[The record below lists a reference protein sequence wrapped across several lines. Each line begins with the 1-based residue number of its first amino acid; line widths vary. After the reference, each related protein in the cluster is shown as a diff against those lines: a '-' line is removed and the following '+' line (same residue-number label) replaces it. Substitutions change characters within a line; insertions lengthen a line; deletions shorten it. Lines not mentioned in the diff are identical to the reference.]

1 MYDVAIIGAGV
12 VGGLIARELSRYEL
26 SVVLLEKENDVAIGA
41 SKANSGIVHAGF
53 DAAVGSLKARFNV
66 KGCEMMPRVTKELGV
81 AYKNNGSIVI
91 ADNEESLAIV
101 NELYERGVKNGVPQL
116 RILSEAE
123 LKEMLPMVNGIGAL
137 YAPTA
142 GIVCPYGLATAAIG
156 NAMDNGAELIRNFA
170 VNRIEKQGDEFTV
183 FAENGNSV
191 TSKYVVNAAGVFSD
205 NIARLVGD
213 DHFTINPRAGEYI
226 LLDKEA
232 GTMFEQT
239 VFGAPSKMGK
249 GVLVSPTV
257 HGNMLLGPTASD
269 IENKDDTQTTAEG
282 LAKVLECVKHMVNG
296 VPTYKAITS
305 FCGLRSTPDTHD
317 FVIEESRHTKG
328 FLHVAGIESPGLTS
342 SPAIAEYVVELLS
355 DMGLALNKKADFNP
369 YRAPVDK
376 FSTLSIEEKNEII
389 KRDSRYGHIICRC
402 ESVTEGEI
410 VDAIHR
416 NPGAVDIDGIK
427 RRTRSGMGRCQGGF
441 CMPIVS
447 EILARELSIE
457 TTDVTKN
464 GPGSYIL
471 TGKTK

>member
-12 VGGLIARELSRYEL
+12 VGGLIARELSRYDL
-26 SVVLLEKENDVAIGA
+26 SIAILEKENDVAMGA

-53 DAAVGSLKARFNV
+53 DAAEGSNKARFNV
-66 KGCEMMPRVTKELGV
+66 RGCEMMPQVTKELGV

-91 ADNEESLAIV
+91 ADNEESLEIV
-101 NELYERGVKNGVPQL
+101 KSLYERGIKNGVPQL
-116 RILSEAE
+116 RILSEQE
-123 LKEMLPMVNGIGAL
+123 LKEMIPAVNGIGAL

-142 GIVCPYGLATAAIG
+142 GIVCPYGLSVAAIG

-170 VNRIEKQGDEFTV
+170 VDKVEKTGEGFNVYCGEDVVSARF
-183 FAENGNSV
+183 
-191 TSKYVVNAAGVFSD
+191 VVNAAGIYSD
-205 NIARLVGD
+205 KIARLVGD
-213 DHFTINPRAGEYI
+213 DYFTINARAGEYI
-226 LLDKEA
+226 LLDKDA

-257 HGNMLLGPTASD
+257 HGNMLLGPTATD
-269 IENKDDTQTTAEG
+269 IEDKDDTQTTAEG
-282 LAKVLECVKHMVNG
+282 LEKVLSAVRHMVNG

-317 FVIEESRHTKG
+317 FVIEESKNAKG
-328 FLHVAGIESPGLTS
+328 LLHVAGIESPGLTS
-342 SPAIAEYVVELLS
+342 SPAIAEYVPQLLS
-355 DMGLALNKKADFNP
+355 EMGLTLNKKDNFNP
-369 YRAPVDK
+369 YREPMDK

-389 KRDSRYGHIICRC
+389 KRDHRYGHIVCRC

-410 VDAIHR
+410 VAAIKR
-416 NPGAVDIDGIK
+416 NPGATDVDGVK

-441 CMPIVS
+441 CMPVVA
-447 EILARELSIE
+447 EILARELGIE
-457 TTDVTKN
+457 QTEVTKS
-464 GPGSYIL
+464 GPNSKIL

>member
-12 VGGLIARELSRYEL
+12 VGGLIARELSRYNL

-53 DAAVGSLKARFNV
+53 DAAEGSLKARFNV
-66 KGCEMMPRVTKELGV
+66 LGCGMMKKVTEELGV

-91 ADNEESLAIV
+91 ADSEESLEIV
-101 NELYERGVKNGVPQL
+101 NSLYERGIKNGVPDL
-116 RILSEAE
+116 RVLSEAE

-137 YAPTA
+137 YAPSA

-156 NAMDNGAELIRNFA
+156 NAMDNGVELIRNFA
-170 VNRIEKQGDEFTV
+170 VDRIEKQDDAFTV
-183 FAENGNSV
+183 YCGEKTVNAKF
-191 TSKYVVNAAGVFSD
+191 VVNAAGVFSD
-205 NIARLVGD
+205 DIARMVGD
-213 DHFTINPRAGEYI
+213 DHFSINARAGEYI

-257 HGNMLLGPTASD
+257 HGNMLLGPTAID
-269 IENKDDTQTTAEG
+269 IDDKNDTATTDEG
-282 LAKVLECVKHMVNG
+282 LQKVLECVKHMVNG

-342 SPAIAEYVVELLS
+342 SPAIAEYVVTLLL
-355 DMGLALNKKADFNP
+355 DMGLTLIKKDNFNP
-369 YRAPVDK
+369 YRK
-376 FSTLSIEEKNEII
+376 STESFKELSIEEKNEII

-402 ESVTEGEI
+402 ESITEGEI

-441 CMPIVS
+441 CMPVIS
-447 EILARELSIE
+447 EILARELGTEI
-457 TTDVTKN
+457 TDITKN
-464 GPGSYIL
+464 GPGSHIL